1 MQILLLYIVYV
12 VVGTAV
18 CWFGSGMLERA
29 SRRLAAHYRLPA
41 VVQGAV
47 ITAVGSSFPELSSTV
62 LATLIHGTFDLGV
75 AAVVGSALFNILVIP
90 GVSGL
95 VGGRLESGRLLVFK
109 DVQFYVTSVAVLMLT
124 FALATIYYPASGEVG
139 RVGIMTRPLAVIP
152 LAFYG
157 LYLYLQLMAAR
168 DHVVDAPAS
177 ELNTLWEWSRLLV
190 SLLLILV
197 GTEGLVRAAVGFGDY
212 FGTPSFLWGLT
223 VVAAGTSLPDMFVSV
238 RAAHGGR
245 GTVSLANVLGSN
257 IFDLLVAV
265 PVGIMIAGA
274 STVNFSAAVPMMAIL
289 GAATIVLFVIL
300 RTNESLE
307 PTEAA
312 VLLFL
317 YGGFLILVALETA
330 HVINFMT

>member
-1 MQILLLYIVYV
+1 
-12 VVGTAV
+12 VVGGTAITWV
-18 CWFGSGMLERA
+18 GSGILERS
-29 SRRLAAHYRLPA
+29 SRRLATYHQLPA
-41 VVQGAV
+41 VVQGGV

-62 LATLIHGTFDLGV
+62 LATLLHDTFDLGV
-75 AAVVGSALFNILVIP
+75 ASVVGSALFNILVIP

-124 FALATIYYPASGEVG
+124 FALAALYYPVAGPD
-139 RVGIMTRPLAVIP
+139 RVGLVTRPLAMMP
-152 LAFYG
+152 LLFYG
-157 LYLYLQLMAAR
+157 LYFYLQVLAAR
-168 DHVVDAPAS
+168 DHTGDPPPS
-177 ELNTLWEWSRLLV
+177 GLQPTWEWLRLGL

-197 GTEGLVRAAVGFGDY
+197 GTEGLVRAAVGFGDW

-257 IFDLLVAV
+257 VFDLLVAV
-265 PVGIMIAGA
+265 PVGILIAGA
-274 STVNFSAAVPMMAIL
+274 STVNFTAAVPMMGIL
-289 GAATIVLFVIL
+289 AVATIALFVIL

-307 PTEAA
+307 WGEA
-312 VLLFL
+312 VGLLVL
-317 YGGFLILVALETA
+317 YGVFLVLVGLETA
-330 HVINFMT
+330 GVTAFMT

>member
-1 MQILLLYIVYV
+1 MQVLLYVGYV
-12 VVGTAV
+12 VGGTIL
-18 CWFGSGMLERA
+18 CWVGSGMLERS
-29 SRRLAAHYRLPA
+29 SRHLATYYQLPA

-62 LATLIHGTFDLGV
+62 LATLLHGTFDLGV
-75 AAVVGSALFNILVIP
+75 ASVVGSALFNILVIP

-109 DVQFYVTSVAVLMLT
+109 DVQFYVTSVAVLLLT
-124 FALATIYYPASGEVG
+124 FVLAALYNPVPAAG
-139 RVGIMTRPLAVIP
+139 RVGTITRPLAVLP
-152 LAFYG
+152 LSFYG
-157 LYLYLQLMAAR
+157 LYCYLQFLAAR
-168 DHVVDAPAS
+168 DHTAEPSPIHHTPLS
-177 ELNTLWEWSRLLV
+177 EWGRLGG

-197 GTEGLVRAAVGFGDY
+197 GTEGLLAAAVGFGDW

-257 IFDLLVAV
+257 IFDLLAAV
-265 PVGIMIAGA
+265 PLAVVIAGA
-274 STVNFSAAVPMMAIL
+274 STVNVAAAVPMMGIL
-289 GAATIVLFVIL
+289 AASTVALFVIL

-307 PTEAA
+307 RTDAV
-312 VLLFL
+312 VLLGIYGLFL
-317 YGGFLILVALETA
+317 VLVGLETA
-330 HVINFMT
+330 GIVNVMT